1 MAGNVSMSGLV
12 SNMDTDA
19 IVEALVS
26 AYSQKKDK
34 LVKTQTKLEW
44 KQDAWKDLNTK
55 IYSFYSDKLSPLRFS
70 SAFSLKT
77 SSANSSKVSVKAGSN
92 AVTGTQKLK
101 INKLAKSGYLT
112 GAVVKRAD
120 STKTEK
126 LTGKSKLSELGI
138 TGKSSIAVS
147 VDGKNTNIELNADM
161 TVNQAVVKF
170 KEAGVNASFDEKNQ
184 RFFISSK
191 NSGEKGDFSLTAND
205 ENGVTALNSLGLNLN
220 TNAEIEK
227 YKKLSNM
234 TDDEM
239 AAKIASDYAKQKT
252 ALYDLND
259 EKTMKKIKDS
269 LQSALE
275 KATAANEILNKAN
288 EKIAVKMDAADRVSS
303 MDFDAKSQL
312 LADTDADITE
322 YSLKLADENLTDE
335 ERAGIKADIEKLQ
348 TEREVY
354 LASLSDTFY
363 APSYKDSLTEEKTEN
378 DKVIASNNDTIKT
391 ATDALADDAGFK
403 AYIDAENSKI
413 DAKNAALEEK
423 ITKFYETQ
431 KEFAGRY
438 VNAYNLV
445 NAEGVD
451 KTTTQYA
458 DAIKL
463 VGNNPTDGTG
473 AVRIVGQDAVI
484 ELNGATFVSESNNFQ
499 VNGLTISVNE
509 LTEGNEEISITTDT
523 DVDGI
528 YDMIKDFFKSYNE
541 LIKEMDSLYNA
552 DSAKG
557 YEPLTDEEKEAMSEK
572 AVDKWEDKIKAS
584 ILRRDSTLGTV
595 SDAIKNSFQKVYKI
609 NGKNYS
615 LSSFGIKTGGYFSTG
630 NNEKSMFHIDG
641 DKEDSTSSGNI
652 DKLRSAIASDPETVM
667 TFFNNLANDVYDEL
681 SNRMKRTTMSSAYTV
696 YNDKAMKNEY
706 DSYKQ
711 QIKEWEDR
719 IERYEEKYRK
729 QFTAME
735 TALAR
740 LNSNSS
746 ALAGLLGS

>member
-220 TNAEIEK
+220 TKAEIEK

-275 KATAANEILNKAN
+275 KATSANEILNKAN

>member
-120 STKTEK
+120 NKAEK
-126 LTGKSKLSELGI
+126 ITGKSKLSDLGI
-138 TGKSSIAVS
+138 SEKGSIAVS
-147 VDGKNTNIELNADM
+147 VDGKNTNIELNGNM
-161 TVNQAVVKF
+161 TVNQAIVKF

-191 NSGEKGDFSLTAND
+191 NSGEDGDFTITAN
-205 ENGVTALNSLGLNLN
+205 NVGGMSALNSLGLNLS
-220 TNAEIEK
+220 TDAEIEK
-227 YKKLSNM
+227 YTKLSNM
-234 TDDEM
+234 TEEDIK
-239 AAKIASDYAKQKT
+239 AKVESDYAKQKT
-252 ALYDLND
+252 ALYDIND
-259 EKTMKKIKDS
+259 EKAMKKIKDS

-275 KATAANEILNKAN
+275 KATAANEVLNKAN
-288 EKIAVKMDAADRVSS
+288 EKIAVKTEAAERVSS
-303 MDFDAKSQL
+303 MDFDARSQL
-312 LADTDADITE
+312 LADTDDDITE
-322 YSLKLADENLTDE
+322 KSLKLADENLTDE
-335 ERAGIKADIEKLQ
+335 ERAGIKAEIEKLQ

-354 LASLSDTFY
+354 VASLSDTFY
-363 APSYKDSLTEEKTEN
+363 APSYKDTLAEEKLEN
-378 DKVIASNNDTIKT
+378 DNIIASNNDTIKT
-391 ATDALADDAGFK
+391 ATDALADDDGFE
-403 AYIDAENSKI
+403 AYIEAENQKI
-413 DAKNAALEEK
+413 NDKNDALKEK
-423 ITKFYETQ
+423 INKFYETQ
-431 KEFAGRY
+431 RDDAKKY
-438 VNAYNLV
+438 IDAYSLV
-445 NAEGVD
+445 HSAGVD
-451 KTTTQYA
+451 KTTQDYK

-463 VGNNPTDGTG
+463 VGSNPTDGTG
-473 AVRIVGQDAVI
+473 AVRITGQDAVI
-484 ELNGATFVSESNNFQ
+484 ELNGATFTSETNNFE
-499 VNGLTISVNE
+499 VNGLTIAVNE
-509 LTEGNEEISITTDT
+509 LTEGDEEISITTDT

-557 YEPLTDEEKEAMSEK
+557 YEPLTDEEKESMSEK
-572 AVDKWEDKIKAS
+572 QIDKWEDKIKAS

-595 SDAIKNSFQKVYKI
+595 SDAIKNSFQKVYNI

-652 DKLRSAIASDPETVM
+652 DKLRAAIASDPETVM
-667 TFFNNLANDVYDEL
+667 TFFNKLANDVYDEL

-706 DSYKQ
+706 DSYKK

-735 TALAR
+735 TALAK

>member
-205 ENGVTALNSLGLNLN
+205 ENGVTALNALGLNLN
-220 TNAEIEK
+220 TDAEIAK
-227 YKKLSNM
+227 YTKLSNM

-269 LQSALE
+269 LQNALE
-275 KATAANEILNKAN
+275 KATAANETLNKAN
-288 EKIAVKMDAADRVSS
+288 EKIAVKTAAADKVSG

-312 LADTDADITE
+312 LADTDDDITE
-322 YSLKLADENLTDE
+322 YTLKLADENLTDE
-335 ERAGIKADIEKLQ
+335 QRAGIKADIEKLQ

-354 LASLSDTFY
+354 VASLSDTFY
-363 APSYKDSLTEEKTEN
+363 APAYKDSLTEEKTEN
-378 DKVIASNNDTIKT
+378 DKIIASNNDTIKT
-391 ATDALADDAGFK
+391 ATDALADDDGFE
-403 AYIDAENSKI
+403 AYIEAENNKI

-431 KEFAGRY
+431 KEFADKY
-438 VNAYNLV
+438 VKAYNLV
-445 NAEGVD
+445 NTEGVD
-451 KTTTQYA
+451 KTTPEYA

-463 VGNNPTDGTG
+463 VGSNPTDGTG
-473 AVRIVGQDAVI
+473 AVRITGQDAVI

-509 LTEGNEEISITTDT
+509 LTVDDEEISITTDT

-641 DKEDSTSSGNI
+641 DKEDSTSSGSI

>member
-269 LQSALE
+269 LQNALD
-275 KATAANEILNKAN
+275 KATAANETLNKAN
-288 EKIAVKMDAADRVSS
+288 EKIAVKTAAADKVSS

-335 ERAGIKADIEKLQ
+335 QRAGIKADIEKLQ

-391 ATDALADDAGFK
+391 ATDALADDDGFE
-403 AYIDAENSKI
+403 AYIDAENNKI
-413 DAKNAALEEK
+413 NAKNAALEEK
-423 ITKFYETQ
+423 ITKFYDTQ
-431 KEFAGRY
+431 KKFADKY
-438 VNAYNLV
+438 IKAYNLV
-445 NAEGVD
+445 NTEGVD
-451 KTTTQYA
+451 KTTTEYA